1 MLHFTSL
8 FRNSLI
14 ATLLICTT
22 MTTMAQK
29 RLFVFSDPHLL
40 AKGLFQPNSTA
51 LQNDLAGDNKM
62 FDLADDIM
70 QSMVNIIIAEQPD
83 AVLIPGD
90 LTKQGAKMSHMA
102 MAAWLKQVTDAGI
115 KVFVIPGNHDVN
127 NTQAVRYD
135 GDYKYPAATVTSSE
149 FVELYN
155 DMGFSQAIARD
166 NNSLSYVAEPIP
178 GLRLIAI
185 DDNRCTARDY
195 NPNLN
200 ASGMTMGTRSWVCNQ
215 IDEARNLGKQ
225 VLVMMHHNLIE
236 HIDEQ
241 ATFSSDAQVPQA
253 EAIRNELLQHGAHLL
268 LTGHMHISN
277 ITTWHNDA
285 RTDSIVEISTGSAIA
300 YPCHYRI
307 IEVSPDLG
315 TFTVNTSCIRKVND
329 NINFLAYAEQRMAAS
344 ARATISSIVYH
355 GWDSFNSMLQQYQS
369 IIGRS
374 YTQNEVTEIAYRNM
388 GDAVTELNKVM
399 AEGNENEKDGQA
411 IRSHLTSAASD
422 MANDLLSEADF
433 LIRMVAV
440 PLITDQFNQML
451 DTPLN
456 SALNDCTN
464 YGTDRANVTDDL
476 HPVLYFTPVEEQI
489 EHLVGDLNGDGLV
502 DVTDVSILIDVVL
515 GKETQ
520 LADGAEPDI
529 NADGNVDVSDVS
541 LLIDIILDKQ

>member
-1 MLHFTSL
+1 MNDLSSSSL
-8 FRNSLI
+8 RCALVAILI
-14 ATLLICTT
+14 ACAT

-40 AKGLFQPNSTA
+40 APGLFQNNSTA
-51 LQNDLAGDNKM
+51 FQNDLAGDNKM
-62 FDLADDIM
+62 FDLGNQIM
-70 QSMVNIIIAEQPD
+70 QSMVNTILAERPD

-90 LTKQGAKMSHMA
+90 LTKQGAKMSHMV
-102 MAAWLKQVTDAGI
+102 MAEWLQQVVDAGI

-135 GDYKYPAATVTSSE
+135 GNNKYPAATVKSSE

-155 DMGFSQAIARD
+155 NMGFAQAIARD
-166 NNSLSYVAEPIP
+166 NNSLSYVAEPVP
-178 GLRLIAI
+178 GLRLIAV

-195 NPNLN
+195 NTSLN
-200 ASGMTMGTRSWVCNQ
+200 ANGLTMGSRSWICNQ

-225 VLVMMHHNLIE
+225 VVVMMHHNVIE

-241 ATFSSDAQVPQA
+241 SSLSSDAQVPMA
-253 EAIRNELLQHGAHLL
+253 ETIRNELLQHGANLL

-307 IEVSPDLG
+307 IELSPDLG
-315 TFTVNTSCIRKVND
+315 TFTVSTASITEVEGKSD
-329 NINFLAYAEQRMAAS
+329 FMTYAEQRMAAS
-344 ARATISSIVYH
+344 ARATISSIVWH
-355 GWDSFNSMLQQYQS
+355 NWDSFNSLLQQYES
-369 IIGRS
+369 NIGRS
-374 YTQNEVTEIAYRNM
+374 FTQDEVTDIAYRNM
-388 GDAVTELNKVM
+388 ADAVTELNKVM

-411 IRSHLTSAASD
+411 IRSHLSSSATA
-422 MANDLLSEADF
+422 MANELLANADF
-433 LIRMVAV
+433 FTRLIAA
-440 PLITDQFNQML
+440 PLITQKFNEML

-476 HPVLYFTPVEEQI
+476 HPVLHFTPVEPQPDFIAGDLNYDGVVDVVDANILINIALNKAPFNE
-489 EHLVGDLNGDGLV
+489 VGDLNGDG
-502 DVTDVSILIDVVL
+502 
-515 GKETQ
+515 
-520 LADGAEPDI
+520 
-529 NADGNVDVSDVS
+529 NVDVIDLN
-541 LLIDIILDKQ
+541 LLINIILNK